1 MPIRL
6 RLTVYN
12 ALSIGLI
19 LVLLGV
25 AAFVLLRDAA
35 LSEVEDSARGRALA
49 AARAVEEGGGLAV
62 GEAERS
68 SLGDEFVV
76 VRDGDGRILD
86 PSFLRSVPQDDVEDP
101 LWSRALETGEPVGG
115 EADYSPGRAPDYVY
129 AVPVDPPEGEAR
141 VVEAGRSYEAATDTL
156 GAFAVLLS
164 GAVVAAVALSV
175 GGAYLLARAAL
186 GPVEA
191 VVRSARRIGA
201 GDLSRRLPVAR
212 PGDEIGRLAATI
224 NDLLARLEA
233 AFSRREE
240 ALSRQRRFAA
250 DASHEL
256 KTPLTS
262 VIGYARMLRDWGHGD
277 PETSRKGATRI
288 LEESERMRD
297 LVEDLLL
304 LARGDDGEA
313 PLDPAP
319 GDLAAV
325 AAEAVDAARAA
336 AGGKVVIH
344 YVPPKAPVEAVFDG
358 ALVRRAADVLLDN
371 AVKYTPEGGVVTA
384 EVTRANAGVEL
395 RVSDTGAGIAAEDLP
410 RVFERF
416 YRADPARSQGGSGLG
431 LPIARRIAR
440 AHGGEVEAES
450 RPGKGST
457 FVLGLPRSGPS
468 DGNKIADDRS
478 PR

>member
-1 MPIRL
+1 MPIRW

-19 LVLLGV
+19 LVVLGV
-25 AAFVLLRDAA
+25 SVFLLLRDAA
-35 LSEVEDSARGRALA
+35 LSEVEDSARERALA
-49 AARAVEEGGGLAV
+49 AARAVEAGGKLAV

-76 VRDGDGRILD
+76 VRDGRGEILD
-86 PSFLRSVPQDDVEDP
+86 PSFLRSVPQRDIEDP
-101 LWSRALETGEPVGG
+101 LWSRALETGEPIGG
-115 EADYSPGRAPDYVY
+115 EADYSPAPAPDYVY
-129 AVPVDPPEGEAR
+129 AVPVNPPDGEAR
-141 VVEAGRSYEAATDTL
+141 VVEAGRSYQAATDTL
-156 GAFAVLLS
+156 GAFAALLA
-164 GAVVAAVALSV
+164 GAVLAAVALSV

-191 VVRSARRIGA
+191 VVLSARRIGA

-212 PGDEIGRLAATI
+212 PGDEIGRLTSTI

-240 ALSRQRRFAA
+240 VLARQRRFAA

-262 VIGYARMLRDWGHGD
+262 VIGYARMLKDWGHGD
-277 PETSRKGATRI
+277 PEAARKGATRI

-304 LARGDDGEA
+304 LARGDDEQASLEVA
-313 PLDPAP
+313 PA
-319 GDLAAV
+319 DLADV

-336 AGGKVVIH
+336 AGGKVVIEH
-344 YVPPKAPVEAVFDG
+344 LPPKAPVGAVFDEG
-358 ALVRRAADVLLDN
+358 RVRRVADILLDN
-371 AVKYTPEGGVVTA
+371 AIKYTPEGGVVA
-384 EVTRANAGVEL
+384 VVVRQDGDRIRME
-395 RVSDTGAGIAAEDLP
+395 VSDTGVGIPGEDLP

-416 YRADPARSQGGSGLG
+416 YRADPARSEGGAGLG
-431 LPIARRIAR
+431 LSLARQIARS
-440 AHGGEVEAES
+440 HGGEIEARS
-450 RPGKGST
+450 KPGKGST
-457 FVLGLPRSGPS
+457 FVLTIPKTPALNRP
-468 DGNKIADDRS
+468 
-478 PR
+478 